1 MVIKITY
8 DMVRDAFEKEG
19 YILLSDEYKN
29 SRTKLD
35 YICPKGHKHSIIFD
49 SWKRGSRCQICS
61 GNLKLNIDYIKKDFK
76 KEGYTLLSE
85 KYINSITKLNY
96 KCPKG
101 HEHSITWGNWQQGYR
116 CLYCSSKAP
125 LDIDKIKYSIESSGY
140 RLLSNNIVNAK
151 HKLLIKCPK
160 NHIFESCWDNW
171 NTSGSRCPTCPSQ
184 QSKFEKE
191 IKLFI
196 SNLGITYNTND
207 KTVLTN
213 PETNRSLE
221 LDLYFPKLNKAIECN
236 GVYWHSRA
244 SAYNR
249 DIIKKK
255 LCLDRNID
263 LLIITDEEWITEK
276 SNIENKIKL
285 FISGEHNG

>member
-1 MVIKITY
+1 MVKLTYYNIK
-8 DMVRDAFEKEG
+8 DSFEKEG
-19 YILLSDEYKN
+19 YTLLSKEYIN
-29 SRTKLD
+29 SKTKLN
-35 YICPKGHKHSIIFD
+35 YICPNGHEHSIVW
-49 SWKRGSRCQICS
+49 SNWLQGKRCQICS

-85 KYINSITKLNY
+85 EYINSITKLHY
-96 KCPKG
+96 ICPEG
-101 HEHSITWGNWQQGYR
+101 HKHYVTWGNWQQGYR
-116 CLYCSSKAP
+116 CFYCSHNLP
-125 LDIDKIKYSIESSGY
+125 PDINNIKRDMEMEGY
-140 RLLSNNIVNAK
+140 KLLSDKYISAK
-151 HKLLIKCPK
+151 SKMTIECSKG
-160 NHIFESCWDNW
+160 HIFKSCWNNW
-171 NTSGSRCPTCPSQ
+171 QQGKRCPICPSQ

-196 SNLGITYNTND
+196 NNLGVTYSTND
-207 KTVLTN
+207 RTVLTN

-221 LDLYFPKLNKAIECN
+221 LDLYFPELNKAIECN
-236 GVYWHSRA
+236 GMYWHSRV
-244 SAYNR
+244 SAYDR

-285 FISGEHNG
+285 FIGGEHNG